1 MKTMLT
7 RAETAFDI
15 DETKDIVDLFLE
27 KGFTYFDLKT
37 KPEKI
42 SGFSRQT
49 LETMIKLKLMKL
61 REG

>member
-1 MKTMLT
+1 MLT
-7 RAETAFDI
+7 RTETAFDI

-27 KGFTYFDLKT
+27 KGFTYFDRKT

-49 LETMIKLKLMKL
+49 LETMIKLKLMK
-61 REG
+61 RGEE

>member
-7 RAETAFDI
+7 RAEPAFDI
-15 DETKDIVDLFLE
+15 DETKEIPDLFLE

-37 KPEKI
+37 KPEI
-42 SGFSRQT
+42 FSGFSRQT
-49 LETMIKLKLMKL
+49 LKTMVKLKLMKR